1 MQRKRLEFYI
11 LLLALLA
18 RLAVFGLIAS
28 RGFFI
33 IGEGRVQADI
43 AENILSGRG
52 FMLSES
58 MFHDSDPRRDA
69 RLAFFRETGG
79 FYGVLLPDQPT
90 SFLVPGFALFE
101 AFIFMITSPGNLLAV
116 AGVQL
121 LLGVL
126 TVFLGLRLASRFLS
140 GNWLTAAGIFM
151 ALDPFE
157 IYYQTIP
164 VTQALFSLLFIGGLL
179 LSLRFIEKPGLS
191 GGICTGLLWGATFM
205 VRPAALP
212 MIIWLVVASL
222 AIWKFRNR
230 VIPALLLMLLA
241 FGAVLTPWVLR
252 NKSTMDRYQ
261 LLPLQG
267 GVQMWEFNGRVFT
280 DAFLDEAP
288 GATML
293 YGPVRNTWLSRL
305 NKPEL
310 CEFPDFTTESEF
322 ERDSVLNARQFEFI
336 KSNPAV
342 FLHLS
347 ACRFVEF
354 FKPFPLNRFSP
365 FHTLIGLV
373 SFFWI
378 GVFFFSGILLLAGR
392 GWKGIFL
399 AGVIAGYIFMHLL
412 TASGTP
418 HRVALD
424 IPLMIASLISV
435 RYSFHRFQKAKESK

>member
-18 RLAVFGLIAS
+18 RLAVFGLVAS

-33 IGEGRVQADI
+33 IGEGQVQADI
-43 AENILSGRG
+43 AGNILSGRG
-52 FMLSES
+52 LMLSES

-79 FYGVLLPDQPT
+79 FYGVMLPEQPS

-116 AGVQL
+116 VGIQL

-126 TVFLGLRLASRFLS
+126 TVFWGLRLASRFLS
-140 GNWLTAAGIFM
+140 GHWLTAAGVFM

-157 IYYQTIP
+157 LYYQTVP

-179 LSLRFIEKPGLS
+179 LSIRFLEKPKLSRGLY
-191 GGICTGLLWGATFM
+191 TGLLWGATFM

-212 MIIWLVVASL
+212 MIAWLIVVSVAL
-222 AIWKFRNR
+222 WKFRNK

-252 NKSTMDRYQ
+252 NKRTMDRYQ

-267 GVQMWEFNGRVFT
+267 GVQMWEYNGRVFT

-288 GATML
+288 GAKML
-293 YGPVRNTWLSRL
+293 YGPVRSTWLSRL
-305 NKPEL
+305 NNPEL
-310 CEFPDFTTESEF
+310 CEFPEFTTENEF

-336 KSNPAV
+336 KTNPAV

-354 FKPFPLNRFSP
+354 FKPFPLNQFSP
-365 FHTLIGLV
+365 FHTLAGLV

-378 GVFFFSGILLLAGR
+378 GVFFFSGIVLLLGR
-392 GWKGIFL
+392 GWKGIFM

-435 RYSFHRFQKAKESK
+435 RYSFMRFQKTKESK